1 MIKRENF
8 MVNFFNKAKVLF
20 AVVGV
25 SALTACTF
33 NFNKPPESTENFISS
48 VTEVVENTDWASLT
62 TEEATKTT
70 EELTEQINNLADLQK
85 VELMRVVDG
94 DTLVVSI
101 EGEKAKVRL
110 IGIDTPESVA
120 SKEYLKKS
128 GKKNTKAGKD
138 ASEYVKK
145 LLENTEYLYLEK
157 DKSDTDRYGRL
168 LRYVWL
174 EVPEDTNNI
183 EEISEKCLNGVL
195 LKEGYA
201 KAVVYKPDTAK
212 SEIFK
217 EIEEDYDER

>member
-145 LLENTEYLYLEK
+145 LLENTEYLY
-157 DKSDTDRYGRL
+157 
-168 LRYVWL
+168 VWL